1 MKNIKSRLARYSI
14 DTIIYFSAVKL
25 VNIPRFLSTYIS
37 FKSQATKD
45 SRFSVKFSDLK
56 ACLTDN
62 TVKTAFDPHYTY
74 HPAWAARIV
83 ATIQPKKH
91 IDISSILHFSTLVS
105 AFVPVEFYDYRPA
118 EVILDNLK
126 CLGGDLNK
134 LPFKDNS
141 VESLSCMHTIEH
153 IGLGRYGDVIDPQG
167 DIKATR
173 ELARVLRLGGNLIFV
188 TPVGK
193 PRIQFNAHRIY
204 SYQNVLDLFPS
215 LTLKEFS
222 MVPDDYKTHGLIRN
236 ADSKIVA
243 NQEYA
248 CGCFW
253 FTKK

>member
-1 MKNIKSRLARYSI
+1 
-14 DTIIYFSAVKL
+14 
-25 VNIPRFLSTYIS
+25 
-37 FKSQATKD
+37 
-45 SRFSVKFSDLK
+45 
-56 ACLTDN
+56 
-62 TVKTAFDPHYTY
+62 
-74 HPAWAARIV
+74 
-83 ATIQPKKH
+83 
-91 IDISSILHFSTLVS
+91 
-105 AFVPVEFYDYRPA
+105 
-118 EVILDNLK
+118 
-126 CLGGDLNK
+126 
-134 LPFKDNS
+134 
-141 VESLSCMHTIEH
+141 MHTIEH

-243 NQEYA
+243 DQEYA